1 MITTIKHNN
10 ITWVNIESPTSKE
23 IAEIAENF
31 NIHPLIAEELA
42 SPTVRSKVDVYNDS
56 LYLILHF
63 PIYDPVNQTSMSR
76 EVDFVI
82 GKDYLITSEYF
93 CFEPLKEFIKEFQN
107 QEILRNKYFNKHP
120 GFLVFYIIKEL
131 YEFSLRQL
139 DHIHIKI
146 NRIEEHIFN
155 GEEKK
160 MVKNISLIKRD
171 ILDFRRAIYSHD
183 TVLKSFEDHGK
194 EIFGQ
199 SFTPY
204 LDALSGELAKVKNI
218 TESNKETIEAL
229 QETNESLL
237 SNKTSETMKT
247 LTILAFITF
256 PLTLFSNIFS
266 MNAVFMPII
275 GHPFDFWIIV
285 GVMAVATIGMLFF
298 FKKRKPEK
306 KTDYCRRKRV

>member
-10 ITWVNIESPTSKE
+10 ITWVNIEAPTSKE
-23 IAEIAENF
+23 ITEIAGEF
-31 NIHPLIAEELA
+31 NIHPLIAEELM
-42 SPTVRSKVDVYNDS
+42 SPTVRSKVDAYQDS

-63 PIYDPVNQTSMSR
+63 PIYDPASQTSVSH

-82 GKDYLITSEYF
+82 GKNFLITSEYL
-93 CFEPLKEFIKEFQN
+93 CFEPLKELIKDSQSQKAF
-107 QEILRNKYFNKHP
+107 RDKYFEKHP
-120 GFLVFYIIKEL
+120 GLLLFYIIKEL

-139 DHIHIKI
+139 DHVHIKI
-146 NRIEEHIFN
+146 SRIEEHIFN

-171 ILDFRRAIYSHD
+171 VLDFRRAIYSHD
-183 TVLKSFEDHGK
+183 TVLKSFEEHSR

-199 SFTPY
+199 SFAPY
-204 LDALSGELAKVKNI
+204 LDALNGELAKVRNI

-298 FKKRKPEK
+298 FKKK
-306 KTDYCRRKRV
+306 KWL